1 MTDKKKSEA
10 NGTENGDKT
19 ERPEPTDDL
28 VETTHQLGELTYKAV
43 TGRIVLREEVTED
56 DKFEGHKAKAEVSI
70 TSYVLEGGDPAQRP
84 VTFAFNGGPGSSS
97 LWLHIGLL
105 GPKRVVM
112 GDAGALTPPPYGLT
126 DNHETLLRHSDLVF
140 IDPVSTGFSRAA
152 AGEKA
157 KDYHGFTGDLES
169 VAEIIRLWTTR
180 NNRWL
185 SPKYLAGESYG
196 GTRAGALA
204 DHLQLRYGMWLNGVI
219 LIAPALDMGS
229 IRFHEGNDAP
239 YANFLP
245 TYAAIAHYHGLHEG
259 RTLQDV
265 MAEAREYAL
274 NEFPVVLSKGARL
287 TAEERAAA
295 VTKIASLTGLSEEY
309 VDGVNLRIEH
319 VRYYTE
325 LLRHRR
331 LVVGRLD
338 SRFTGP
344 DSDYGREHYS
354 SDPFFAAITGPYT
367 AAFNHLVRAELGYES
382 DLNYETLSR
391 QVHPWSYSEFEGKQ
405 VTVVDKLSNAMRLN
419 PHLRVYVGLGYYDGG
434 VPPGAVEDSLAH
446 LAIPDEL
453 RENIQVE
460 YFEAGH
466 MMYVHEES
474 RLRQSQQ
481 LADFV
486 TGTDA

>member
-1 MTDKKKSEA
+1 MTDEKKPEA
-10 NGTENGDKT
+10 AKAKADK
-19 ERPEPTDDL
+19 PEPTDDL
-28 VETTHQLGELTYKAV
+28 VESTHTLGDLTYTAT
-43 TGRIVLREEVTED
+43 TGRIVLREEVVED

-70 TSYVLEGGDPAQRP
+70 TSYVLADGDPADRP

-97 LWLHIGLL
+97 LWLHIGLM
-105 GPKRVVM
+105 GPRRVVM
-112 GDAGALTPPPYGLT
+112 GDAGALTPPPFGLT
-126 DNHETLLRHSDLVF
+126 DNHESLLKHSDLVF
-140 IDPVSTGFSRAA
+140 IDPVSTGYSRAA

-157 KDYHGFTGDLES
+157 KNYHGFTGDMEA

-204 DHLQLRYGMWLNGVI
+204 DHLQTRYGMWLNGVM

-229 IRFHEGNDAP
+229 IRFHEGNDTP
-239 YANFLP
+239 YFNFLP

-265 MAEAREYAL
+265 VAEAEQYAAEEY
-274 NEFPVVLSKGARL
+274 PVVLAKGARL
-287 TAEERAAA
+287 TTQERAAA
-295 VTKIASLTGLSEEY
+295 VAKIASLTGLSEEY

-338 SRFTGP
+338 ARFTAP
-344 DSDYGREHYS
+344 DSDYGREHFS
-354 SDPFFAAITGPYT
+354 SDPFFAAINGPYT
-367 AAFNHLVRAELGYES
+367 AALNHLLRAELGYEN
-382 DLNYETLSR
+382 DLNYETISR

-419 PHLRVYVGLGYYDGG
+419 PFLRVYVAVGYYDGG
-434 VPPGAVEDSLAH
+434 VPPGAVEHSLAH
-446 LAIPDEL
+446 LSIPDEL
-453 RENIQVE
+453 RDNIQVE
-460 YFEAGH
+460 YFESGH

-474 RLRQSQQ
+474 RLAQSQQ

-486 TGTDA
+486 TGQAA